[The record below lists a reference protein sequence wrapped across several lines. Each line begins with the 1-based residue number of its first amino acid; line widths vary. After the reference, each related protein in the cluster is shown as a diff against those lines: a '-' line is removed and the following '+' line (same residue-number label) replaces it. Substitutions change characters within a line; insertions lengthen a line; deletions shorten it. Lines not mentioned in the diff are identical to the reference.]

1 VLAIAVY
8 GWLLE
13 RRHGPLVVV
22 LLFALGG
29 AGGAALAVVV
39 ESSPLV
45 LGGNGAALALLC
57 AWAVPDIIRRARGED
72 YEGDL
77 LGTAVI
83 AAVLLLMPAATVEA
97 DPVAGFAGAA
107 VGLLV
112 GQLLARVH
120 PD

>member
-1 VLAIAVY
+1 M
-8 GWLLE
+8 
-13 RRHGPLVVV
+13 
-22 LLFALGG
+22 
-29 AGGAALAVVV
+29 

-57 AWAVPDIIRRARGED
+57 AWAVPDVIRRARGED
-72 YEGDL
+72 YDGDL

-107 VGLLV
+107 VGLLA
-112 GQLLARVH
+112 GQLLARVR